1 MNKSWKTL
9 STRIDALSL
18 RERAFLFLSLI
29 AVCVALVDQ
38 IWLAPARA
46 AHQQAQQKFAQESVE
61 LQRLREELHAK
72 AVQPEPGRKVGEEIK
87 QLNISIATANRDI
100 SALSNASSP
109 SDDAMTLPR
118 VLVHFLRQQKG
129 LTLVRTGNLAT
140 DVVPGATQGPASAV
154 AAPAAVVR
162 NGLELTVSGSYS
174 ELARYVQ
181 TLENAMPNLRWGA
194 FKLVADQQPPQLS
207 LQVFFVGPQP

>member
-1 MNKSWKTL
+1 MNKSWKAL
-9 STRIDALSL
+9 STRIDALNL

-38 IWLAPARA
+38 LWLAPARTA
-46 AHQQAQQKFAQESVE
+46 YQQAQQRFAQENVE

-72 AVQPEPGRKVGEEIK
+72 AAQPESGRKVGEEIR
-87 QLNISIATANRDI
+87 QLNVSIATANREI
-100 SALSNASSP
+100 SALSNA

-129 LTLVRTGNLAT
+129 LTLVRTGNLAS
-140 DVVPGATQGPASAV
+140 DVVPGVTQGAV
-154 AAPAAVVR
+154 VGAAVPAAVVR
-162 NGLELTVSGSYS
+162 NGLELTVSGPYS
-174 ELARYVQ
+174 ELASYVQ
-181 TLENAMPNLRWGA
+181 TLENAMPNLRWGT
-194 FKLVADQQPPQLS
+194 FKLLADQQPPQLS